1 MRDVAQGPLEVTDW
15 SLRDRLYGT
24 CPPADPQILWLGH
37 DHVQSSYLHSPDFEP
52 LPMTLMF
59 RDFYGT
65 DWDTENTLS
74 RHDIHRSH
82 PSLKVLNVSDAA
94 AATAAYIQSWLYF
107 GLLEAICGRAISVSY
122 LTRSGHGGQD
132 WMYSRNL
139 GILLAT
145 WRRGLDAA
153 EPGAQEA
160 TLHEARDCAALAS
173 TILHHIL
180 KELERSGFSELRTSM
195 LRVEPCLSALHEA
208 VVAFVERELRMEV
221 RSFGGI
227 DPESPDVPRPYSESL
242 VAKGWCRFV
251 VASAEIAM
259 SPSLLRSVA
268 AADFKESTKG
278 HENCTAEQCRR
289 NHVELSTYKPMHTV
303 PGCRC
308 AFVRPSIKSVKDIL
322 NAGKIPV
329 VQVSRDSD
337 TLTLGAVD
345 IDDADADYIAFSH
358 VWADGLGSST
368 EAGLPRCQILRLDQ
382 LASRQLSFGRWFWI
396 DGLLVPYKEPYR
408 GKAIQMMKATYQ
420 NATGVIVLDSS
431 LRSLSI
437 SASTLEL
444 GWAVFASGWFG
455 RLWTYQ
461 EGFLPPWVDLE
472 LHDGLL
478 DLYALIQ
485 RLYKSYFDHSA
496 SPFPNV
502 FIRDLL
508 AVLQKARPLDR
519 TARARLDSRPK
530 VRRIVDIFNAFT
542 RRRTSRPDDQ
552 LLIMGLLLDIDV
564 RELMKKEGA
573 DRWVHFYLS
582 LGEIPWTV
590 VFDRRPKMANYPFRW
605 APDSWISAGRDVWL
619 HYDDALGTISDRGL
633 KVKLSVL
640 FLEQA
645 HHTDMSAL
653 FLEVGELQYE
663 LSRTNPSPP
672 PRMDKFNMVIVRY
685 FRHESPP
692 ESLEKNSRMLLDV
705 GLGLSED
712 SGDHSLQYDFSPG
725 WEIHLMTEQREN
737 DSASIQSVQAE
748 WVTRDIWFT

>member
-1 MRDVAQGPLEVTDW
+1 
-15 SLRDRLYGT
+15 
-24 CPPADPQILWLGH
+24 
-37 DHVQSSYLHSPDFEP
+37 
-52 LPMTLMF
+52 MF

-74 RHDIHRSH
+74 SHDIHRSH
-82 PSLKVLNVSDAA
+82 PSLKDLSVSDAA

-122 LTRSGHGGQD
+122 LTRSDHGGQE

-139 GILLAT
+139 GILLTA

-153 EPGAQEA
+153 ENEVQEA
-160 TLHEARDCAALAS
+160 ALHEARDCATLAS

-180 KELERSGFSELRTSM
+180 KELAKSGFSELRTSI
-195 LRVEPCLSALHEA
+195 LSVEPCLSALHEA

-227 DPESPDVPRPYSESL
+227 DPESSDIPRLYSESL
-242 VAKGWCRFV
+242 VEKGWCRFV

-278 HENCTAEQCRR
+278 HENCTAEECRR
-289 NHVELSTYKPMHTV
+289 NNVELSTYKPVHTA

-308 AFVRPSIKSVKDIL
+308 AFIRPSLKSVRDIL

-329 VQVSRDSD
+329 VQASKDSH

-345 IDDADADYIAFSH
+345 LDDANADYIAFSH
-358 VWADGLGSST
+358 VWADGLGSSS
-368 EAGLPRCQILRLDQ
+368 EAGLPRCQVLRLDD
-382 LASRQLSFGRWFWI
+382 LASQRLSFGRWFWI
-396 DGLLVPYKEPYR
+396 DSLLVPYKEPYR
-408 GKAIQMMKATYQ
+408 GKAIEMMKATYQ

-472 LHDGLL
+472 LRDGVF

-485 RLYKSYFDHSA
+485 RLYKSYFDHSP
-496 SPFPNV
+496 SSFPNV

-519 TARARLDSRPK
+519 TARTQFDSRPK
-530 VRRIVDIFNAFT
+530 VRRVVDVFNAFT
-542 RRRTSRPDDQ
+542 RRRTSRADDQ

-564 RELMKKEGA
+564 RGLMKKVGA
-573 DRWVHFYLS
+573 DRWMHFYLS
-582 LGEIPWTV
+582 LGEIPWTI
-590 VFDRRPKMANYPFRW
+590 VFDRRPKMENCPFRW
-605 APDSWISAGRDVWL
+605 APASWISPGRDVWL
-619 HYDDALGTISDRGL
+619 HYDDALGTISDQGL
-633 KVKLSVL
+633 KVSLSVL
-640 FLEQA
+640 SVTPA
-645 HHTDMSAL
+645 HHTDMPAL

-663 LSRTNPSPP
+663 LSRTSPSPSP
-672 PRMDKFNMVIVRY
+672 TMDKFNFVFVRY
-685 FRHESPP
+685 FKHESPQ
-692 ESLEKNSRMLLDV
+692 ETLEKNSRMLLDV

-712 SGDHSLQYDFSPG
+712 STDQPLQYDFSPG
-725 WEIHLMTEQREN
+725 WEIHLMTEQRDN
-737 DSASIQSVQAE
+737 DPASIESVKAE
-748 WVTRDIWFT
+748 WVMRDICFT